1 MCNEDFA
8 KLVSVGCEVHET
20 PDNVEFSFLVTL
32 PTFPGFEFLHHQG
45 YCSGRN
51 DGLRLFQGPRRH
63 VNEDPTR
70 IILHAFSLV
79 FQAFGYL
86 NVLIADFEEVDDFG
100 GESRCDLHALGM
112 VERPLSL

>member
-1 MCNEDFA
+1 MCDEDFA

-20 PDNVEFSFLVTL
+20 PYNVEFSFLVTL
-32 PTFPGFEFLHHQG
+32 PTFPGFEFLDHQR
-45 YCSGRN
+45 YCSGHN
-51 DGLRLFQGPRRH
+51 DGLCLFQGTRRH
-63 VNEDPTR
+63 VNKDPNSHYPTS
-70 IILHAFSLV
+70 FSLV
-79 FQAFGYL
+79 FQTFRYL